1 MDIIHVKRQ
10 VVLKC
15 VTQIG
20 LELTAQPFAN
30 QRMIQVGIMLALK
43 ILE

>member
-1 MDIIHVKRQ
+1 
-10 VVLKC
+10 
-15 VTQIG
+15 

-43 ILE
+43 ILEWKSVF